1 MRSDECQ
8 TPGLHGIIH
17 TTLRNFR
24 VYMNYCVGVDLS
36 HVVILPQVLLITT
49 NTMTPAEH
57 GVNDHHELSPLLIS
71 SASSVTTST
80 DIGYEEVRADDGEAS
95 SLSSQRNSGSAT
107 VLQTMVNLAKACMG
121 TGCLALPF
129 AAQQGGLLL
138 FIFGTYGIAVW
149 NCYAV
154 QRLCQSSHKIH
165 PVGPLSPSKHALPAS
180 ATRTTQDH
188 DSNVED
194 DPPPLSLHPVAAPPG
209 TATLGKVAWYALGP
223 VGLIMVDVMLV
234 TLLLGIIVT
243 YQDAMQSFLHDTIF
257 TTGQK
262 AIDAMIVAMIVAPL
276 SVVPDMGYLAKA
288 SAFGLTIL
296 GLALAVIAGNG
307 ILLGHSNNHD
317 DATTSLYNSLDWRPR
332 EGLTGI
338 SRWFGCLV
346 FGFGVVPLTFNFQ
359 ESMREPTKMIQAT
372 NAALFGVASL
382 YIGIGIFLSFLYPNI
397 PGDVLHEL
405 PPTGAIP
412 TLTRLAMVLVILA
425 TTPLLIVPCGE
436 LLEGKIQHQLSL
448 QGDGRISSHVGTRH
462 GRPRRP
468 TSHETEQFVKIVVR
482 FGISFTTAAISV
494 GIPGFV
500 DALSFVG
507 CFCVALVSFC
517 IPPFL
522 HFVLLLRS
530 RRCKGWNHYAVDATM
545 LAWGLAATC
554 ITTITTLHK
563 LARET
568 SAPSVS

>member
-1 MRSDECQ
+1 
-8 TPGLHGIIH
+8 
-17 TTLRNFR
+17 
-24 VYMNYCVGVDLS
+24 
-36 HVVILPQVLLITT
+36 
-49 NTMTPAEH
+49 MTPTSSER
-57 GVNDHHELSPLLIS
+57 GVHDHHELSPLLIS
-71 SASSVTTST
+71 SASSITTTT
-80 DIGYEEVRADDGEAS
+80 DIAYEEVREEDGET
-95 SLSSQRNSGSAT
+95 SLLSSSQRSSGSAT
-107 VLQTMVNLAKACMG
+107 VQQTVVNLAKACMG

-129 AAQQGGLLL
+129 AVQQGGLLL
-138 FIFGTYGIAVW
+138 FIFGTYGIAAW

-154 QRLCQSSHKIH
+154 QRLCQSSHRIH
-165 PVGPLSPSKHALPAS
+165 PVSPVSSPVKHPLPAS
-180 ATRTTQDH
+180 ATRATQDH

-194 DPPPLSLHPVAAPPG
+194 DPLPVSLHPVTPPPG

-223 VGLIMVDVMLV
+223 VGLILVDILLV

-262 AIDAMIVAMIVAPL
+262 AFDAMIVAMIVAPL

-307 ILLGHSNNHD
+307 ILLGHSNEND
-317 DATTSLYNSLDWRPR
+317 NATTTSLYGSLDWRPR
-332 EGLTGI
+332 EGLTGL

-359 ESMREPTKMIQAT
+359 ESMKEPTKMIQAT

-382 YIGIGIFLSFLYPNI
+382 YIGIGIFLSILYPNI

-405 PPTGAIP
+405 PPSGAIP

-448 QGDGRISSHVGTRH
+448 QGDGRSSSHVGLRN
-462 GRPRRP
+462 GRPGRP

-522 HFVLLLRS
+522 HFVLVLRS
-530 RRCKGWNHYAVDATM
+530 RRSKACNYYLVDATM
-545 LAWGLAATC
+545 LVWGLAATC
-554 ITTITTLHK
+554 ITTVTTLHK

-568 SAPSVS
+568 SGPSAP